1 MKILGLIPARGG
13 SKGVPKKNI
22 KLLNDKPLIAYTIQ
36 SALES
41 NQFTDLVVST
51 DDHEIAQVADQYGLK
66 VPFIRPPELSTDT
79 AKSIDVVLH
88 ALAHLEN
95 NGIIYDAVCLLQPTN
110 PFRTVQLI
118 KSCINLLQDKDFDA
132 VVSVE
137 RVPAEYNPHWQ
148 FHQDSSGCLKIITGE
163 KEIISRRQDLPITYK
178 RDGSIYLTKVQII
191 KEFNSFYGDKLG
203 FVEIPEGQ
211 INIDTMEDWNRAEEF
226 IKNQH
231 VRN

>member
-51 DDHEIAQVADQYGLK
+51 DDHDIAQVAEKYGVK
-66 VPFIRPPELSTDT
+66 VPFIRPAELSTDN

-88 ALAHLEN
+88 ALAYLEN
-95 NGIIYDAVCLLQPTN
+95 TGIIYDAVCLLQPTN

-118 KSCINLLQDKDFDA
+118 KSCINLLKDKDFDA

-163 KEIISRRQDLPITYK
+163 KEIISRRQDLPTTYK

-211 INIDTMEDWNRAEEF
+211 INIDTMEDWIRAEEF
-226 IKNQH
+226 IKNNH